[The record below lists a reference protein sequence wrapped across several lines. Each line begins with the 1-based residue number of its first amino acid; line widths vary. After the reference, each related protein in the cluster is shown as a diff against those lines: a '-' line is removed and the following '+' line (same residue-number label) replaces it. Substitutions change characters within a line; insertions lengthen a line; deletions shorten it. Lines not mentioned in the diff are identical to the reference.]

1 MGLVSVA
8 GGLLGVRGRSK
19 GECARLVRRRHVFV
33 LACNSAGISREQ
45 SQRIPAEPRANQQR
59 TAGRTGPRLQPG
71 HRPVDPQIRQYL
83 FSRMAHGVVV
93 LECGLR
99 VWRALRSTGTACRR
113 CRAGSPTAPGPLQP
127 HTQRPLP
134 PLRDFCCI
142 KANVGGQD
150 PEIAL
155 DGEATPP
162 EAPPPQAPPQS
173 MGDAARNFGW
183 AISALS

>member
-1 MGLVSVA
+1 MGLSA
-8 GGLLGVRGRSK
+8 SQAASW
-19 GECARLVRRRHVFV
+19 E
-33 LACNSAGISREQ
+33 SAGAAKASALGKFAVVTIFSGLQLCLIQPRAEPTMQ
-45 SQRIPAEPRANQQR
+45 AEPRANQQR